1 MSSTAGPRLP
11 PGSEGLPLVGETLSF
26 AKNPFGF
33 IDDRLATHGRVFR
46 SRILGRKTVVLA
58 GADAAGLFIDAGIV
72 MREGSMPPHVQELFG
87 GRSLPLLDGDV
98 HAARKRAVLQGFSR
112 EALASYL
119 PAIQAIVERYLR
131 AWSDEAEV
139 RWLDEMKR
147 LSIEVICSTV
157 IGMPPG
163 EEMDRLRRDYGV
175 LTGAFAAL
183 PIRAPGTRY
192 SKALRARDRIL
203 ETLLGRIREKRRI
216 PGDEGL
222 SRILAA
228 DPSLTDDEAALEL
241 HHIVIAGFIVYAELG
256 EMARRLTENPD
267 VRERLAEEIRA
278 ASPSG
283 ELKPEKLARM
293 PYLLEVVNEVK
304 RLCPIVP
311 GGFRKSAQ
319 GVRFRRRFGSGG
331 LDGDVGPAAEPR
343 RSRRLHRSGE
353 IRPGPFFARESR
365 GQASR
370 TCVRAAGR
378 RAGLGAPLPGT
389 RLRDAFHGGLRG
401 RSAARVFVGAP
412 AAEPRDRFP
421 QDATRAA
428 GRSASGDPPKRRA
441 DVASGRPALP

>member
-1 MSSTAGPRLP
+1 MSSTPGPRLP
-11 PGSEGLPLVGETLSF
+11 PGSEGFPLVGETLSF

-33 IDDRLATHGRVFR
+33 IDDRLATHGRIFR

-72 MREGSMPPHVQELFG
+72 MREGAMPPHVQELFG
-87 GRSLPLLDGDV
+87 GRSLPLLDGEV

-119 PAIQAIVERYLR
+119 PAIQGSVERYLR
-131 AWSDEAEV
+131 SWSEEGEV

-147 LSIEVICSTV
+147 LSIEVICAAV

-183 PIRAPGTRY
+183 PIPAPGTRY
-192 SKALRARDRIL
+192 WKALRARDRIL
-203 ETLLGRIREKRRI
+203 ATLLGRIREKRRT

-228 DPSLTDDEAALEL
+228 DASLTDDQAALEL

-256 EMARRLTENPD
+256 EMVRRLTENPG

-278 ASPSG
+278 TSPSG

-293 PYLLEVVNEVK
+293 PYLLQVVNEVK
-304 RLCPIVP
+304 RLCPIIPAVFGKARKAFEFDGVSVP
-311 GGFRKSAQ
+311 AGWMVMWALRPSHVARGVFTDPEKFDPGRFSPERAEDKRHEHAFVPQ
-319 GVRFRRRFGSGG
+319 GAGPASGHRCPG
-331 LDGDVGPAAEPR
+331 LDFATVFM
-343 RSRRLHRSGE
+343 E
-353 IRPGPFFARESR
+353 IFA
-365 GQASR
+365 
-370 TCVRAAGR
+370 TV
-378 RAGLGAPLPGT
+378 L
-389 RLRDAFHGGLRG
+389 LRDYSWQLPAQSFETDFHKT
-401 RSAARVFVGAP
+401 P
-412 AAEPRDRFP
+412 PEPRDGLR
-421 QDATRAA
+421 ATIRRNASCSPA
-428 GRSASGDPPKRRA
+428 GR
-441 DVASGRPALP
+441 